1 MQAIGTVLHDSKNH
15 MLVLRCENSIPKK
28 ENMLVFTEDE
38 KKIGII
44 SDVFGPIK
52 KPYATIKHSKSV
64 DVEKMIGK
72 VLYTK

>member
-1 MQAIGTVLHDSKNH
+1 
-15 MLVLRCENSIPKK
+15 
-28 ENMLVFTEDE
+28 MLVFTEDE